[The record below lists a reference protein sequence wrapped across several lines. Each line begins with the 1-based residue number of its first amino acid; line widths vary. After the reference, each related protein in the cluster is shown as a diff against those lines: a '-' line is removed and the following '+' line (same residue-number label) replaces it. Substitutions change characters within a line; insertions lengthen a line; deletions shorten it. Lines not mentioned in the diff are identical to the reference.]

1 MFWLS
6 YVSNLVNGGTMK
18 VMILGAGGGI
28 GLALLE
34 AYAQA
39 PETTKIFATH
49 HRPVSDVSPLV
60 SWLLL
65 DLGDP
70 DSVAALAAQVDDA
83 IDRWIC
89 CTGILAYP
97 DHGPEKSLR
106 QLNAEKLQR
115 DHMINAIG
123 PLTAF
128 AALAPRLRSSQLRA
142 AFLSAQVGSIED
154 NRLGGWHGY
163 RMSKAALNMGV
174 KCLAIECAR
183 WRNDP
188 TIIAVHPGTT
198 KSNLSRSFIQTRKAP
213 VQSAAVCADN
223 LKQLIESLQPE
234 QNGQFLRLSGERLP
248 W

>member
-1 MFWLS
+1 
-6 YVSNLVNGGTMK
+6 MK

-60 SWLLL
+60 NWLLL

-115 DHMINAIG
+115 DHMI
-123 PLTAF
+123 
-128 AALAPRLRSSQLRA
+128 
-142 AFLSAQVGSIED
+142 
-154 NRLGGWHGY
+154 
-163 RMSKAALNMGV
+163 
-174 KCLAIECAR
+174 
-183 WRNDP
+183 
-188 TIIAVHPGTT
+188 
-198 KSNLSRSFIQTRKAP
+198 
-213 VQSAAVCADN
+213 
-223 LKQLIESLQPE
+223 
-234 QNGQFLRLSGERLP
+234 
-248 W
+248 